1 YWAKILLGRADKLD
15 AHLALKPM
23 RYVNSLINQVDRMI
37 ETRDDSLLDDSYFE
51 EDLLANLRNS
61 TFIYCTVEQRSAG
74 DELVTLLKTLT
85 HEEGVLFDNGS
96 EFIAK
101 LKEIHSTDY
110 VCPII
115 ISANIKNETNIL
127 KELSSIACVHQIYIL
142 SIRDHP
148 SVTESDQM
156 LLEEFANVHN
166 IYYQARALA
175 LQWVAER
182 ASICERIG
190 EFCAENMSPQCKEII
205 EYYANFKGEIDIF
218 LPHHA
223 IVMVNIYA
231 SPTNVRRRFYLYCDT
246 DGFVTEYKRYQRSK
260 LCEQVFHI
268 NELEDRLYKKA
279 HKHIFNYLTL
289 LQARAED
296 GDIDAEDLKLPVSE
310 LLLASAEKINDII
323 RQTAGLP
330 EQPVEII

>member
-1 YWAKILLGRADKLD
+1 MTNSTLRVDPSSILILLAPNDTLHGFDRPDFFHEHFFL
-15 AHLALKPM
+15 HCLAP
-23 RYVNSLINQVDRMI
+23 
-37 ETRDDSLLDDSYFE
+37 
-51 EDLLANLRNS
+51 A
-61 TFIYCTVEQRSAG
+61 
-74 DELVTLLKTLT
+74 
-85 HEEGVLFDNGS
+85 
-96 EFIAK
+96 
-101 LKEIHSTDY
+101 
-110 VCPII
+110 
-115 ISANIKNETNIL
+115 
-127 KELSSIACVHQIYIL
+127 
-142 SIRDHP
+142 
-148 SVTESDQM
+148 
-156 LLEEFANVHN
+156 
-166 IYYQARALA
+166 
-175 LQWVAER
+175 
-182 ASICERIG
+182 
-190 EFCAENMSPQCKEII
+190 QCKEII